1 MFSFL
6 RKICQFSGGNIWFD
20 SNPFYENRALLFG
33 IEYEILN
40 TGRWATLS
48 LLWQLLRAQEV
59 FLTKGCQFSKAA
71 DSLWK
76 IHSPR
81 YPENI
86 VPKSQAVLADPISQ
100 SNDPFLVKDMN
111 PLGSQIKPRN
121 ERGGQVTRRDVPL
134 RLTPPTHSW
143 IHNFIF
149 IPEFAVRVTESPVGR
164 SSGDEWEIDE
174 TLKCSGWRGLLQRLL
189 SGPCTSPE
197 QIGIYCSFPGI
208 KRTLVGQGSDLLAWP
223 LTTRRSLPSASTLFS
238 ASSCSRMV
246 FSSSGAFTPLT
257 TATSSPPWNTAQR
270 SCSDHTT
277 ATSFKSWRVSKGF
290 VWECAQGQGPWTPHP
305 QPPVTSLPPT
315 PCPNSLQNFL
325 EGIRELGGGGP
336 GP

>member
-1 MFSFL
+1 MGFVIHWNESAMDLHVF
-6 RKICQFSGGNIWFD
+6 
-20 SNPFYENRALLFG
+20 P
-33 IEYEILN
+33 ILIPPP
-40 TGRWATLS
+40 TL
-48 LLWQLLRAQEV
+48 

-143 IHNFIF
+143 IRNFNF
-149 IPEFAVRVTESPVGR
+149 IPEFTVRVTESPVGR
-164 SSGDEWEIDE
+164 SSGYEWETDE
-174 TLKCSGWRGLLQRLL
+174 TLKCSGWRGPLQRLP

-197 QIGIYCSFPGI
+197 QISIYCSFPGI

-246 FSSSGAFTPLT
+246 FSSSGAFAPLT

-270 SCSDHTT
+270 SCSDHMT

-290 VWECAQGQGPWTPHP
+290 VWECAQGQGPWTPRP

-315 PCPNSLQNFL
+315 PCPPLQNFL